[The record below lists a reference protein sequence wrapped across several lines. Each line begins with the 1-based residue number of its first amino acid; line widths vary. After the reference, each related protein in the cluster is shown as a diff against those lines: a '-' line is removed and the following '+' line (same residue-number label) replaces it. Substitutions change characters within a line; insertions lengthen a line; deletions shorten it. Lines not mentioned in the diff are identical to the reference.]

1 MKKLQPKGVI
11 PPVITPFKADGE
23 VNFGAYERNM
33 ERWEKEN
40 LGGYVVLGSNGEFPY
55 LGEEEKLELVKL
67 TVDGSKKRLP
77 VFAGTGMESARETIK
92 LTNKAAALGADAGL
106 ILTPNYFSSIMDQT
120 KSFIAYFTEVANNSD
135 IPIYLYNVPKFS
147 KVNMSVEAVTALA
160 THPNIHG
167 MKDST
172 GDAPQLKSFKDAVPA
187 DWNMMTGTAITW
199 LDALKMGIKACII
212 APANCYPQAAVD
224 VMNAFNAGDISLAEE
239 LNVKSLA
246 LNKLTSSAYGMPG
259 LKVACDLLGFE
270 GGHVRNPLL
279 DLTEEETAKYKAE
292 LIEFFGKNFGLTF

>member
-11 PPVITPFKADGE
+11 PPVITPFTADGE
-23 VNFGAYERNM
+23 VNYGAYERNM

-55 LGEEEKLELVKL
+55 LGEDEKLELVRL
-67 TVDGSKKRLP
+67 TVEGSKKGRP
-77 VFAGTGMESARETIK
+77 VFAGTGMESARETIR
-92 LTNKAAALGADAGL
+92 LTNKAAKLGADAAL
-106 ILTPNYFSSIMDQT
+106 VLTPNYFSSIMDET
-120 KSFIAYFTEVANNSD
+120 KSFIAFFTEVANNAD
-135 IPIYLYNVPKFS
+135 IPVYLYNVPKFS
-147 KVNMSVEAVTALA
+147 KVNMTAEAVGTLA

-172 GDAPQLKSFKDAVPA
+172 GDAPQLKTFKGVVPA
-187 DWNMMTGTAITW
+187 DWNLMTGTASTW
-199 LDALKMGIKACII
+199 LEALKMGIKACII

-224 VMNAFNAGDISLAEE
+224 VMNAFDAGNVALAEE
-239 LNVKSLA
+239 LNVKSLE
-246 LNKLTSSAYGMPG
+246 LNRLTSNVYGMPG

-279 DLTEEETAKYKAE
+279 DLGEEEAAKYRVE
-292 LIEFFGKNFGLTF
+292 LIAFFSKNFGLSF

>member
-11 PPVITPFKADGE
+11 PPVITPFNADGE
-23 VNFGAYERNM
+23 VNYGAYERNM

-55 LGEEEKLELVKL
+55 LGEDEKLELVKL
-67 TVDGSKKRLP
+67 TVEGSKKGRP
-77 VFAGTGMESARETIK
+77 VLVGTGMESARETIR
-92 LTNKAAALGADAGL
+92 LTNKAAKLGADAAL
-106 ILTPNYFSSIMDQT
+106 ILTPNYFSSIMDET
-120 KSFIAYFTEVANNSD
+120 KSFIAFFKEVADHSD
-135 IPIYLYNVPKFS
+135 IPVYLYNVPKFS
-147 KVNMSVEAVTALA
+147 KVNMKVEAVAALA

-172 GDAPQLKSFKDAVPA
+172 GDAVQLQNFKSAVPA
-187 DWNMMTGTAITW
+187 EWNLMTGTAITW
-199 LDALKMGIKACII
+199 LEALKMGIKACII

-224 VMNAFNAGDISLAEE
+224 VMNAFDAGNVALAEE

-246 LNKLTSSAYGMPG
+246 LNKISSTAYGMPG
-259 LKVACDLLGFE
+259 LKVACDMLGYE

-279 DLTEEETAKYKAE
+279 DLSPEEAAKFKV
-292 LIEFFGKNFGLTF
+292 EFADFMAKNFGKTL